1 MNSCWTTTYLTS
13 NIGNRLL
20 ASLYSRTSIT
30 CLGDIALKVS
40 AYNGPM
46 GITAIFTVAVTK
58 EIPTQHFALYPFPGH
73 APPLASYSH
82 YTATPTASDS
92 NLLANHDLGSV
103 RDSQTREGRPG
114 QSLTSIDTLCSN
126 LEPVFTPPA
135 LRKGSV
141 CRHVT
146 SPGEHDRNRVTA
158 PYLLYSHTLRGGMRS
173 LYHSIGSCNGR
184 KSHLHSVPAPCRRIC
199 YPSFAS
205 GACVLWNALGTWE
218 AYLAFRST

>member
-13 NIGNRLL
+13 YLGNRLL

-30 CLGDIALKVS
+30 CLGNIALKVS

-46 GITAIFTVAVTK
+46 GITATFTVAVTK
-58 EIPTQHFALYPFPGH
+58 EIPRQHFALYPFPGH

-92 NLLANHDLGSV
+92 NLLAIHDLGSV

-114 QSLTSIDTLCSN
+114 QSLTSINTLCSN

-135 LRKGSV
+135 LRAEFA
-141 CRHVT
+141 VT
-146 SPGEHDRNRVTA
+146 SRLLASIVTES
-158 PYLLYSHTLRGGMRS
+158 LLRA

-184 KSHLHSVPAPCRRIC
+184 KSHPHSVPAPCRRIC

-205 GACVLWNALGTWE
+205 GARVLWNALGTWK
-218 AYLAFRST
+218 AYLAPRST